1 MAPISSARRWL
12 WMSLSVA
19 VLGSAGALGAVPVAA
34 SPPLASVR
42 TLLPASGSALSTAAV
57 GNPSSVAGAGGSAV
71 TVQPGQRSWPDLP
84 QQGSAITATAQQTS
98 GSAYT
103 ALTPT
108 RMLDTRVTGA
118 TLGAGG
124 SLNLTV
130 TGGLV
135 PTDATAV
142 ALNVTVTNTTAASY
156 LAVYPAGAT
165 RPVVSSLDWS
175 AGQSV
180 PNLVMVAVGSN
191 GQVSFYNHAGRA
203 DLVVDLEGYFA
214 PESGSSTAGSYV
226 PLAPARITDTRSGSG
241 YPNSGDRLGPGATLN
256 VQVSGAGG
264 VPGSGAAA
272 VLINLTATNTSSA
285 GYLTAYP
292 QGTARPLASNLNWT
306 AGKTVAN
313 RVVVPLG
320 PTGMIS
326 VANASGSADVVI
338 DVNGYFSDGSS
349 TPSGASLFTAIS
361 PVRVLDTR
369 LTGGTLHQG
378 QTLNQQLAG
387 SDGLAPGATAVVAN
401 VTATDTTAASFLTVF
416 PGAPMPTA
424 SDLNWSPGQ
433 LASNLTVATLSGS
446 GSVSVYNQAGSADVI
461 VDAFGYFTPLASPLV
476 ITTSS
481 LPGGTEQ
488 VPYSFDL
495 AASGG
500 VHPYTWALTSG
511 SLPAGLTLS
520 SAGVI
525 SGTPGAPSAATFTV
539 QVTDSSSPTPQVA
552 TAQLSLAV
560 VLAGLPTTTATTMGT
575 SSNWSGY
582 AAIDGHYTA
591 IAGTFQVPSLGSAQS
606 GSYMGEWVG
615 IDGWGSSTVI
625 QAGIDEQ
632 PNPANPQEFFIQPW
646 WEVFPAA
653 ANPITTMTVAPG
665 DSITVSIGQVT
676 SGIWS
681 ITMTD
686 TTTGQTFQIDPAYN
700 GLGASAEWIV
710 EAPGI
715 PTYPLAAYTTTGF
728 SQLQLAGTEGALA
741 EIAMVQNGVQVS
753 TPSAL
758 NARGFAIAYG
768 DVPPPAP

>member
-1 MAPISSARRWL
+1 M
-12 WMSLSVA
+12 
-19 VLGSAGALGAVPVAA
+19 PVAA
-34 SPPLASVR
+34 ASSLTAVHP
-42 TLLPASGSALSTAAV
+42 LLPDSGAALTSAALANHS
-57 GNPSSVAGAGGSAV
+57 GLKGAGGGSVA
-71 TVQPGQRSWPDLP
+71 VQPGQKAWPDLP
-84 QQGSAITATAQQTS
+84 QQGSALTATTQQTS

-108 RMLDTRVTGA
+108 RLLDTRITGA
-118 TLGAGG
+118 TLGPGAT
-124 SLNLTV
+124 LDLTV
-130 TGGLV
+130 TGNLV
-135 PTDATAV
+135 PTNATAV
-142 ALNVTVTNTTAASY
+142 ALNVTVANTTAASY

-165 RPVVSSLDWS
+165 QPGVSNLDWT

-180 PNLVMVAVGSN
+180 PNLVLVAVGSN
-191 GQVSFYNHAGRA
+191 GQVTFYNHAGRA
-203 DLVVDLEGYFA
+203 DVVVDLEGYFA
-214 PESGSSTAGSYV
+214 PEAGSSTAGSYL
-226 PLAPARITDTRSGSG
+226 PLAPARITDTRPHSG

-264 VPGSGAAA
+264 VPTSGAAA
-272 VLINLTATNTSSA
+272 VLINLTATNTSSG

-292 QGTARPLASNLNWT
+292 QGTATPLASNLNWT
-306 AGKTVAN
+306 AGETVAN
-313 RVVVPLG
+313 RVMVPLG

-326 VANASGSADVVI
+326 VTNASGSADVVI
-338 DVNGYFSDGSS
+338 DVNGYFSNGSA
-349 TPSGASLFTAIS
+349 TPSGASLFTPIS

-378 QTLNQQLAG
+378 QTLTQQLAG
-387 SDGLAPGATAVVAN
+387 VDGLAPGATAVVAN
-401 VTATDTTAASFLTVF
+401 VTAADTTAASFLTVF

-433 LASNLTVATLSGS
+433 VASNLTVATLSGS
-446 GSVSVYNQAGSADVI
+446 GSVAAYNRAGSADVI
-461 VDAFGYFTPLASPLV
+461 VDAFGYFTPLPSQLL

-481 LPGGTEQ
+481 LPGGTAQ
-488 VPYSFDL
+488 VPYSFAL

-500 VHPYTWALTSG
+500 FHPYTWALTSG

-520 SAGVI
+520 AAGVI
-525 SGTPGAPSAATFTV
+525 SGTPGAPTAATFTV
-539 QVTDSSSPTPQVA
+539 QVMDASSPTPQTV
-552 TAQLSLAV
+552 TAQLALSV
-560 VLAGLPTTTATTMGT
+560 VVAGLPTTAATTMGT

-591 IAGTFQVPSLGSAQS
+591 IAGTFQVPSLASAQS
-606 GSYMGEWVG
+606 NSYMGEWVG

-625 QAGIDEQ
+625 QAGVDEQ
-632 PNPANPQEFFIQPW
+632 PNPANPQQFFIQPW

-665 DSITVSIGQVT
+665 DSITVSIGQVS
-676 SGIWS
+676 SGLWS

-686 TTTGQTFQIDPAYN
+686 TTTGQTFHTNPAYN

-715 PTYPLAAYTTTGF
+715 PTYPLAAYTPTDF

-741 EIAMVQNGVQVS
+741 EISMVQNGVQVS

-758 NARGFAIAYG
+758 NANGFALAYG
-768 DVPPPAP
+768 DVAPAAP